1 MKISSAK
8 LKFYTFIF
16 LVIVII
22 LISLLFHAKG
32 YHFLFYKDL
41 GQISSNSF
49 FPIIYLL
56 LYCVSFFFPLP
67 FLAFLGGAIFP
78 FYEAL
83 ILSIFGNI
91 LSFIIMFYMTRW
103 LGRDYVEIYEK
114 DHTKL
119 KKLDLNVDKNAFLYV
134 FLLRL
139 LFIIPPR
146 IVNLAAGLSKMR
158 FKEYILPSTLGA
170 IPVLFISILLIKSYQ
185 LKEFHLFIL
194 SLISFVL
201 LIFLSY
207 LLIKKFRK
215 DYKKK

>member
-1 MKISSAK
+1 
-8 LKFYTFIF
+8 
-16 LVIVII
+16 
-22 LISLLFHAKG
+22 
-32 YHFLFYKDL
+32 
-41 GQISSNSF
+41 
-49 FPIIYLL
+49 
-56 LYCVSFFFPLP
+56 
-67 FLAFLGGAIFP
+67 
-78 FYEAL
+78 
-83 ILSIFGNI
+83 
-91 LSFIIMFYMTRW
+91 MTRW

-158 FKEYILPSTLGA
+158 FKEYILSSTLGA

-215 DYKKK
+215 DYKKSKSGIGQILYNFVIEQLLLTFHYAAFSLAPVEMFVPS